1 MLSQKCNY
9 YYLMLVS
16 CMLNL
21 ALNRVKVFQQGK
33 TESQPITNYLW
44 HKAFAR
50 VIIGVVVVHNLNMLS
65 SFTLPTQREAP
76 AGDDCRQ
83 SCSYT
88 RKRKTE
94 TDSQEQRT
102 GRKLVEIL
110 VSL

>member
-1 MLSQKCNY
+1 
-9 YYLMLVS
+9 MLVS

-21 ALNRVKVFQQGK
+21 ALNRVKVFQQGT

-50 VIIGVVVVHNLNMLS
+50 VIIGGVVVHNLNMLS

-83 SCSYT
+83 SCSYI

>member
-1 MLSQKCNY
+1 MYVESGIKQGESLSARKNGITTNY
-9 YYLMLVS
+9 
-16 CMLNL
+16 
-21 ALNRVKVFQQGK
+21 
-33 TESQPITNYLW
+33 YLW
-44 HKAFAR
+44 HKAFAG
-50 VIIGVVVVHNLNMLS
+50 VIIGGVVVHNLNMLS

-83 SCSYT
+83 SCSYI